1 MSLLG
6 IVLALV
12 ILLNYLLAT
21 IQDKTVI
28 FFYRADFVE
37 NQCNNKRVYR

>member
-21 IQDKTVI
+21 IQGSATFI
-28 FFYRADFVE
+28 L
-37 NQCNNKRVYR
+37 

>member
-28 FFYRADFVE
+28 FFTVPIL
-37 NQCNNKRVYR
+37 

>member
-21 IQDKTVI
+21 IDKTVI
-28 FFYRADFVE
+28 FFTVPIL
-37 NQCNNKRVYR
+37 